1 MNQCHSFVARRHRH
15 QSDHNCEKLEIPRP
29 RMAASQKLV
38 KDVIGKYLDS
48 VSDVYL
54 LLYTHEF
61 PSPAC
66 VSLPVMEGVSR
77 PDGYDLL

>member
-1 MNQCHSFVARRHRH
+1 
-15 QSDHNCEKLEIPRP
+15 
-29 RMAASQKLV
+29 MAASQKLV
-38 KDVIGKYLDS
+38 KDVIGKCLDS
-48 VSDVYL
+48 VSDVYS

-77 PDGYDLL
+77 PDGYNLQ